1 MQLYCSIQ
9 NHLYL
14 NKEGYD
20 ARQGLDD
27 IYDSSFVSLCGSRN
41 NRFGVDSRAGD
52 TNIADGRAGRGPSF
66 SRN

>member
-1 MQLYCSIQ
+1 MRR
-9 NHLYL
+9 LYL

-20 ARQGLDD
+20 ARQGQNDM
-27 IYDSSFVSLCGSRN
+27 YSSSFVSLSRPWY

-66 SRN
+66 SRD